1 MMNIYKIQS
10 TKKQKIIKIEIK
22 FCVSYLK
29 ELLLYN
35 LEISEPYII

>member
-1 MMNIYKIQS
+1 MMNIYKLQS

-29 ELLLYN
+29 ELLLYKV
-35 LEISEPYII
+35 EISEPYII